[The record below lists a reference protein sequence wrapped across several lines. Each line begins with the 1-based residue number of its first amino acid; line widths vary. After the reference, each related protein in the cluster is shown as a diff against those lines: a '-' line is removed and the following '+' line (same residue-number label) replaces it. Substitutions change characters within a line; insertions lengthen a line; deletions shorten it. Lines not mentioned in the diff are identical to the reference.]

1 MEINFPRSKNYAFT
15 LEDRRVKLILILNNN
30 CNKISI
36 MLVSYCKE
44 LGNASLL
51 GGLLKKDSRDQVLN
65 PGSVTNYLCDPGE
78 STSLVLNEQ
87 SLNPLPVL

>member
-15 LEDRRVKLILILNNN
+15 LEDRRVKLILVLNNN

-44 LGNASLL
+44 LENASLL
-51 GGLLKKDSRDQVLN
+51 GVLLKKDSRDQVLN
-65 PGSVTNYLCDPGE
+65 PGSVANCSCDPGE
-78 STSLVLNEQ
+78 VLHWF
-87 SLNPLPVL
+87 

>member
-1 MEINFPRSKNYAFT
+1 M
-15 LEDRRVKLILILNNN
+15 LVLNNN

-44 LGNASLL
+44 LGNSSLL
-51 GGLLKKDSRDQVLN
+51 GGPLKKDSRDQVLN

-78 STSLVLNEQ
+78 SISLVLNVQ
-87 SLNPLPVL
+87 SLNSLPIL